1 MLKVYNC
8 VKVGLKF
15 KLRDIIDHM
24 DDNNFELCRLI
35 LNNIVIS
42 DIEGDKLNAEY
53 KEIFIEATTHWIKI
67 KVLDFCRKHEDVCG
81 IIQVGK
87 PLYESLAS
95 RGEHIQPVSL
105 ENLNKAFLNEPL
117 LVEDYTIDVAYLP
130 PYERILS
137 IYTEI
142 IE

>member
-15 KLRDIIDHM
+15 KLLDIIEHM
-24 DDNNFELCRLI
+24 DDNNFEVCRLI

-42 DIEGDKLNAEY
+42 HTDSDQLNSEY
-53 KEIFIEATTHWIKI
+53 KEIFIETTTHWIKI
-67 KVLDFCRKHEDVCG
+67 KVLDFCKRHEDVCG

-95 RGEHIQPVSL
+95 RGENIQSVSL
-105 ENLNKAFLNEPL
+105 EDLNEALANEPL
-117 LVEDYTIDVAYLP
+117 LVEDYTIDVADLP
-130 PYERILS
+130 PHERILS
-137 IYTEI
+137 VYTEI
-142 IE
+142 VE